1 MVELFFNR
9 YLRLPFMQNGKLIVV
24 AAPSGAGK
32 TTVVKHLLQHLPQL
46 AFSVSAATR
55 DKRANEKDGV
65 DYYFMSPDDFKKKI
79 EADEFVEWEMVYEGK
94 YYGTLK
100 SELQRI
106 WNENKHV
113 IFDVDVVG
121 GLHIKEKYPTETLA
135 IFIKPPDILTLAQR
149 LQNRNT
155 EDEKSLQ
162 ERMDKAEHEISHAPH
177 FDVTILND
185 NLEITLAEAEILVKE
200 FLGL

>member
-1 MVELFFNR
+1 MKK
-9 YLRLPFMQNGKLIVV
+9 GKLIVV

-32 TTVVKHLLQHLPQL
+32 TTIVKHLLQHLPQL
-46 AFSVSAATR
+46 AFSISAATR
-55 DKRANEKDGV
+55 PMRVNEKNGL
-65 DYYFMSPDDFKKKI
+65 DYYFISENDFKNKI
-79 EADEFVEWEMVYEGK
+79 AADAFVEWEMVYEGK

-106 WNENKHV
+106 WDGNKHV

-149 LQNRNT
+149 LANRNT

-162 ERMDKAEHEISHAPH
+162 ERIDKAEHEISHAPM
-177 FDVTILND
+177 FDKIILND
-185 NLEITLAEAEILVKE
+185 NLEHTLVEAEKLVKD
-200 FLGL
+200 FLKL

>member
-1 MVELFFNR
+1 
-9 YLRLPFMQNGKLIVV
+9 MQNGKLIVV

-55 DKRANEKDGV
+55 EKRANEIDGV
-65 DYYFMSPDDFKKKI
+65 DYYFLSPDDFKNKI
-79 EADEFVEWEMVYEGK
+79 ANDEFVEWEMVYEGK

-106 WNENKHV
+106 WDENKHV

-155 EDEKSLQ
+155 EDAKNLQ
-162 ERMDKAEHEISHAPH
+162 ERMNKAEHEISHAPH

-185 NLEITLAEAEILVKE
+185 NLEVTLKEAEVLVKD

>member
-1 MVELFFNR
+1 
-9 YLRLPFMQNGKLIVV
+9 MQNGKLIVV

-32 TTVVKHLLQHLPQL
+32 TTVVKHLLQHIPQL
-46 AFSVSAATR
+46 SFSVSAATR
-55 DKRANEKDGV
+55 AKREGEQDGK
-65 DYYFMSPDDFKKKI
+65 DYYFISPDDFKKKI
-79 EADEFVEWEMVYEGK
+79 EKDEFVEWEMVYADK

-106 WNENKHV
+106 WNTNHHV

-121 GLHIKEKYPTETLA
+121 GLHIKEKYPNNTLA

-162 ERMDKAEHEISHAPH
+162 ERISKAQHEISHAPH

-185 NLEITLAEAEILVKE
+185 NLEITLAEAETLVKE
-200 FLGL
+200 FLEK